1 MIRSLTLR
9 EVQEALEAL
18 QREIDELKKELA
30 RRGQ

>member
-18 QREIDELKKELA
+18 QREIEELKKELA
-30 RRGQ
+30 RREQ